1 MLKTI
6 KGKNIMKKLIALLC
20 LLGIAQPAMAASITT
35 LDALNQSD
43 FKTLSEDLGAALSY
57 KPITPAAPLGTTGF
71 DMGIEV
77 TQTDMSRSSRLWS
90 QITNDHST
98 ISKLYVPK
106 LHIAKGL
113 PLDIDVAA
121 FYSKIPSTNFSLYG
135 AELRYAILP
144 GGVAQPAI
152 AIRGSYTKLSGVDQL
167 ALNTKG
173 LDISISKGFA
183 MFTPYA
189 SIGQVWVSSTAK
201 NITSLGAENFS
212 QSKTFVGAN
221 LNLGLSNL
229 AAEWDK
235 TGGIQSVSVKWG
247 FRF

>member
-1 MLKTI
+1 
-6 KGKNIMKKLIALLC
+6 MKRLLTLLC
-20 LLGIAQPAMAASITT
+20 TLVVAQPAMAASISN
-35 LDALNQSD
+35 LGILSQAE
-43 FKTLSEDLGAALSY
+43 FRTLSEDLGAALSY

-77 TQTDMSRSSRLWS
+77 TQTDMSRSSALWS
-90 QITNDHST
+90 RITNDGST
-98 ISKLYVPK
+98 INHLYVPK

-113 PLDIDVAA
+113 PLGIDVAA

-135 AELRYAILP
+135 GELRYAILQ

-152 AIRGSYTKLSGVDQL
+152 ALRGSFTKLSGVDQL
-167 ALNTKG
+167 ALNTNG

-189 SIGQVWVSSTAK
+189 GVGQIWVNSTPNKTA
-201 NITSLGAENFS
+201 SLAAEKFS
-212 QSKTFVGAN
+212 QSKTFIGAN
-221 LNLGLSNL
+221 LNFGLSNL

-235 TGGIQSVSVKWG
+235 TGGIRSISVKWG